1 MDGTQP
7 DNLAP
12 SNSLDALLSLPVV
25 SGAIHK
31 IDELESLDD
40 THGQNLTAR
49 DVILIKL
56 TEKAIDGDLRAIE
69 LIVKIAGNTFSKQNV
84 DADDDAVDPRL

>member
-7 DNLAP
+7 DNLAT

-25 SGAIHK
+25 SGATHK

-69 LIVKIAGNTFSKQNV
+69 LIVKIAGNTFAKQNGE
-84 DADDDAVDPRL
+84 ADDDSVDPRL

>member
-7 DNLAP
+7 DNLAT
-12 SNSLDALLSLPVV
+12 SNSLDALLSLPIV

-40 THGQNLTAR
+40 TRGQNLTAR

-69 LIVKIAGNTFSKQNV
+69 LIVKIAGNTFSKQNM